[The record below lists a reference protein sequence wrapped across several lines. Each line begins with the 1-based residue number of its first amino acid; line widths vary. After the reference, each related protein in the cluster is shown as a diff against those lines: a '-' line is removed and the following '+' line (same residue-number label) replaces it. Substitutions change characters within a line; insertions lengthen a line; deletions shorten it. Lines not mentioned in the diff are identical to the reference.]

1 MSRKKKL
8 DALSYDDF
16 RRQIKEGHVESLY
29 LFTGEEDYLHTRA
42 VRLLY
47 NTIDEASRIFNIALF
62 SIGSE
67 ISPAGPKATAAMA
80 IDAANQWPMA
90 ASRRVVII
98 RDFDK
103 IREEE
108 NDLVFEYLKRPASTA
123 TVVFQSRSLDQRRKI
138 TTALMKACAVFSFD
152 HPTDQQAAKWA
163 EQFLK
168 RRNCRIE
175 PNALGHLIGL
185 TGTRMSRLSNELEK
199 LAAYSEGSII
209 NNAIVDQMVPRAREH
224 SGFEIWDAIMERD
237 RKRALRLLHRML
249 EDGAEPVVVVGSIAG
264 LYRRMLAGKELIA
277 RQTPQEEVM
286 KATGQ
291 YGPRAKHFNA
301 RLNRTSREEIVRGL
315 RRIAQVDDAIKSSLA
330 TPRLQLEILIC
341 ELTLPESVGW
351 GIFQ

>member
-16 RRQIKEGHVESLY
+16 RRQIKEGHIESLY
-29 LFTGEEDYLHTRA
+29 LFTGEEDYLHDRA

-47 NTIDEASRIFNIALF
+47 NTVDEASRVFNISVFA
-62 SIGSE
+62 IGSE
-67 ISPAGPKATAAMA
+67 ISPTGPKATAAMA
-80 IDAANQWPMA
+80 IDTANQWPMIA
-90 ASRRVVII
+90 ARRVVII

-108 NDLVFEYLKRPASTA
+108 TDLVFEYLKRPASTA

-138 TTALMKACAVFSFD
+138 TTALMKACTVVSFD
-152 HPTDQQAAKWA
+152 HPNEQQAARWV

-175 PNALGHLIGL
+175 PTALGHLIGL
-185 TGTRMSRLSNELEK
+185 TGTRMSRLANELEK

-209 NNAIVDQMVPRAREH
+209 NNAIIDQLVPRAREH

-249 EDGAEPVVVVGSIAG
+249 EDGTEPVAIVGSIGG

-277 RQTPQEEVM
+277 RQAPQEEVM

-291 YGPRAKHFNA
+291 YGPRAKHFNM

-315 RRIAQVDDAIKSSLA
+315 RRIAQVDDAIKNSLA
-330 TPRLQLEILIC
+330 TPRLQLEILVC
-341 ELTLPESVGW
+341 ELTLPESARW